1 MRKIQ
6 GIWIQEDVG
15 QEALNENKGDDT
27 MFDFSQGVYGQM
39 STPSQSLGFPD
50 VLHYADALG
59 LIEHAF
65 EAAPI
70 LGVDGTGAPIS
81 VDLDSD
87 SPHVLVSAATGG
99 GKSVLLRSIAAQM
112 MAKGA
117 SAVFLDVKR
126 HSHRWAKNLPNAG
139 YAATLPEIGNALV
152 ELGREVHR
160 RNEIVEN
167 WPGSVESAPVGP
179 RIVVVFE
186 ELNATMSQLKELTRR
201 IPRGSY
207 DAMDALRDIAFMGRA
222 AKIHLVAVGQFMD
235 ARTMGSDIRE
245 NFSTRVLIRY
255 TKQTWTMLAWDC
267 GLPQAA
273 PDHKGRGMV
282 CRGGKARET
291 QFLYMSEEEAAQL
304 ARSAYTGT
312 RGNSVVRFV

>member
-1 MRKIQ
+1 MNYPLI
-6 GIWIQEDVG
+6 
-15 QEALNENKGDDT
+15 
-27 MFDFSQGVYGQM
+27 DFSQGVYSQM
-39 STPSQSLGFPD
+39 STPSQSLGFPS
-50 VLHYADALG
+50 VLTYDDATG
-59 LIEHAF
+59 LIAHAA
-65 EAAPI
+65 ESAPI

-87 SPHVLVSAATGG
+87 SPHMLVSASTGG
-99 GKSVLLRSIAAQM
+99 GKSVLLRAIAAQM
-112 MAKGA
+112 LANGA
-117 SAVFLDVKR
+117 IATFLDVKR

-139 YAATLPEIGNALV
+139 YASTLPEIGNALV

-167 WPGSVESAPVGP
+167 WPGSIETAPVGP

-186 ELNATMSQLKELTRR
+186 EMNATMSQLKELTRR
-201 IPRGSY
+201 IPNGTY
-207 DAMDALRDIAFMGRA
+207 DAMDALRDVAFMGRA
-222 AKIHLVAVGQFMD
+222 AKVHIIAVGQFMD

-245 NFSTRVLIRY
+245 CFNTRVLIRY

-273 PDHKGRGMV
+273 PDKTGRGMV

-291 QFLYMSEEEAAQL
+291 QFLYMSEEEAAAL
-304 ARSAYTGT
+304 ARSPYSPVQSNAYAAL
-312 RGNSVVRFV
+312 R